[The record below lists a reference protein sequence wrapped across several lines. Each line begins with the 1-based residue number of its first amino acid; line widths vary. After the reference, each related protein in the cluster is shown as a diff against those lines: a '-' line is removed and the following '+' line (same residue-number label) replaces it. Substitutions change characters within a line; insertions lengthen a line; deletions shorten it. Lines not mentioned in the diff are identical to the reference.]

1 MKYAQERRREKRIKF
16 SWPLWF
22 GYEQNGELHQGKIAD
37 LSRSGVSF
45 TVDADQ
51 SPAPGSHVLT
61 RFSYPCDTEEH
72 FEIES
77 NFHWSEVIRTDVV
90 GDDKVRVALR
100 LHEMLDQQPCQK
112 AAPEYLMQS
121 V

>member
-1 MKYAQERRREKRIKF
+1 MEYAQERRREKRIKF

-22 GYEQNGELHQGKIAD
+22 GYEKNGELFQGKIAD

-45 TVDADQ
+45 TVDAEKC
-51 SPAPGSHVLT
+51 PEPGSHVLT
-61 RFSYPCDTEEH
+61 RFSYPCDTEEE

-77 NFHWSEVIRTDVV
+77 YFHWSEVIRTDVA
-90 GDDKVRVALR
+90 GDDKVRVAMR
-100 LHEMLDQQPCQK
+100 LHEMLDYQPNQK
-112 AAPEYLMQS
+112 AAPEYLMQT

>member
-1 MKYAQERRREKRIKF
+1 MDYAQERRRENRIRF

-45 TVDADQ
+45 TISSAQ
-51 SPAPGSHVLT
+51 APAPGRHVLT
-61 RFSYPCDTEEH
+61 RFSYPCDTDEH
-72 FEIES
+72 FEIDS
-77 NFHWSEVIRTDVV
+77 YFHWSEVIRRDVV
-90 GDDKVRVALR
+90 GDNKVRVALR
-100 LHEMLDQQPCQK
+100 LHEKLDQPPGQK
-112 AAPEYLMQS
+112 AAPEYLMPS